1 MSDNAENKGDKANQ
15 PAASDNN
22 VAEETKGAAA
32 AQPASRPT
40 DVASRPTR
48 AT

>member
-22 VAEETKGAAA
+22 VAEETKGAD